1 MEALVPRPP
10 RMDLTEQLGEALDG
24 VDLSHLE
31 NFEFD
36 QEEPAEEAQ
45 PDEGQDPEKEAE
57 PEAEADEAEA
67 EEDESPPEAP
77 EGETDLDGDDH
88 EDDRE
93 SDEEAATSEEDVPD
107 SFMGLDLSEVPVEK
121 RKEIID
127 RFKEQ
132 DRYANRE
139 HQRAKELE
147 KQLESQEPEPPAEEE
162 LPEEISDEDLLA
174 KLGYDKDDPMFEV
187 KAEVALP
194 LAKEVLKMRQAL
206 QTIVQE
212 RMLDQFEQT
221 WNSTLDRLEGQ
232 HGKLPIG
239 RDELLEFAADNN
251 IDDAETAYLKYMTPR
266 KKAISDEVQKL
277 KAEAMRELK
286 KKSTTQ
292 RPRTAKVKTK
302 PQDAK
307 DMKEAFKMVEK
318 EQGVDMDKLIK
329 NLAANL

>member
-1 MEALVPRPP
+1 
-10 RMDLTEQLGEALDG
+10 
-24 VDLSHLE
+24 
-31 NFEFD
+31 
-36 QEEPAEEAQ
+36 
-45 PDEGQDPEKEAE
+45 
-57 PEAEADEAEA
+57 
-67 EEDESPPEAP
+67 
-77 EGETDLDGDDH
+77 
-88 EDDRE
+88 
-93 SDEEAATSEEDVPD
+93 
-107 SFMGLDLSEVPVEK
+107 MGLDLSEVPVEK

-147 KQLESQEPEPPAEEE
+147 KQLESQEPDSPPVQEEPEPE
-162 LPEEISDEDLLA
+162 LSDEDLLA
-174 KLGYDKDDPMFEV
+174 ALGYDKDDPMFEV

-194 LAKEVLKMRQAL
+194 LAKEVVKMRQAL

-212 RMLDQFEQT
+212 RMLDQFEAN
-221 WNSTLDRLEGQ
+221 WNSTLDSLEGR

-266 KKAISDEVQKL
+266 KQQISDEVAKA
-277 KAEAMRELK
+277 KAEALRELK
-286 KKSTTQ
+286 KKSAGQ
-292 RPRTAKVKTK
+292 RPRTAKVKAK
-302 PQDAK
+302 SQDAK
-307 DMKEAFKMVEK
+307 NFKEAFKMVES